1 MPKFTPSV
9 LISDCWGSVGD
20 LTFYHVDGRCYY
32 KKKSQ
37 CEFPGTD
44 AQNSQLDVHRRALA
58 AWRTLEHSVQ
68 LTWNALAEP
77 VISHKPP
84 FDNTAHISGQNL
96 FVSAYHGFY
105 TLGDEHVPY
114 PQAWQKFPVHSLDFE
129 DAAVD
134 GSDLRLCFHSYFPE
148 TEHYTWGDSI
158 YDGGTVL
165 KSWIKDKNT
174 IVVEKQPWF
183 DNNGPLIL
191 YFVTMYAQLNHGAN
205 TIKGTRQRLTMTFE
219 DNYLR
224 FTSDTFVV
232 VFDHW
237 VFMHLQFSGCTYA
250 YRDSPWEGI
259 MEQMPDDV
267 TADVPVPGGG
277 FLGYRPR
284 AVCLCLPSP

>member
-44 AQNSQLDVHRRALA
+44 AQNSQLDVHHRALA

-134 GSDLRLCFHSYFPE
+134 DSD
-148 TEHYTWGDSI
+148 
-158 YDGGTVL
+158 DGRVC
-165 KSWIKDKNT
+165 
-174 IVVEKQPWF
+174 IVVDDFRRRWDLDLDEYQ
-183 DNNGPLIL
+183 
-191 YFVTMYAQLNHGAN
+191 VHGRYVLLD
-205 TIKGTRQRLTMTFE
+205 RQT
-219 DNYLR
+219 
-224 FTSDTFVV
+224 
-232 VFDHW
+232 
-237 VFMHLQFSGCTYA
+237 
-250 YRDSPWEGI
+250 
-259 MEQMPDDV
+259 
-267 TADVPVPGGG
+267 
-277 FLGYRPR
+277 GYRNIPR
-284 AVCLCLPSP
+284 EFSFSMKLV